1 MRMRKKSTSP
11 NHPLESD
18 CFNRSKNLS
27 RFSGLYLKFFCV
39 EMVNRGCCN
48 QPGRSDI
55 SVSLLRSQYLLPG
68 RISSLQSRVS
78 PWCCLLS
85 PAYDFSKLKNLE
97 SIKDYSNS
105 HLFEIA
111 TGGLRTKKHSIKVRY
126 IDFNGKFGYTG
137 LGRFFFVDDSMYII
151 TNDKQYESEHNP
163 AIL

>member
-1 MRMRKKSTSP
+1 M
-11 NHPLESD
+11 
-18 CFNRSKNLS
+18 
-27 RFSGLYLKFFCV
+27 
-39 EMVNRGCCN
+39 
-48 QPGRSDI
+48 
-55 SVSLLRSQYLLPG
+55 LL
-68 RISSLQSRVS
+68 
-78 PWCCLLS
+78 

-97 SIKDYSNS
+97 SIKDYRNS

-163 AIL
+163 AILDFDEDLSILNYTGEYFVRVLFAGLFTGFYDDNGDRIFTGDVVKARVVYISVKVPHISIEKYTTYKLERNNFVHNE